1 MLLFCVGISVQRA
14 EYTLNKSVHNV
25 FRWSQVRRYFRE
37 LIERLENSVAAFK
50 TEASNA
56 AGEEEASGEPAAGKA
71 PRVAESTSVPD
82 CAERGEGSDCGRKKG
97 QAASDAETGGLT
109 ARVTEEVEALQQI
122 LYMFPSTPG
131 GVPDAFLERS
141 KHAATLTAD
150 GVEEFHPSS
159 AADRSG
165 RSEDRVVIAVDD

>member
-1 MLLFCVGISVQRA
+1 MGSQSSA
-14 EYTLNKSVHNV
+14 SYTLLNESVHNI
-25 FRWSQVRRYFRE
+25 FRPSQVRRYFRE
-37 LIERLENSVAAFK
+37 LIERLQNSDAVCK
-50 TEASNA
+50 TEGSNA
-56 AGEEEASGEPAAGKA
+56 VGEGEASDGAAAGKT
-71 PRVAESTSVPD
+71 PRVAESASVPAF
-82 CAERGEGSDCGRKKG
+82 AERGQGSDCGRKDN
-97 QAASDAETGGLT
+97 QAVSDAETEGLT

-150 GVEEFHPSS
+150 GVEELLHPNS

-165 RSEDRVVIAVDD
+165 RNKGRVVITVDD